1 MLGKFITFE
10 GGEGTG
16 KSTQIKLL
24 NDYLNQKHKD
34 AILTKEPGGTEIGLE
49 LRRILTEGEIS
60 KLDAVAEALLF
71 FADRRIHLVK
81 KVWPALQKGQW
92 VLSDRFADSTM
103 AYQYYAY
110 DKRLSKED
118 IERLYTFAV
127 GQFKPDLT
135 FVLDIDPEIGL
146 KRSFEKA
153 QGMAHKEIRFE
164 TKGLLWHQK
173 LRQGYLEIAKQ
184 EPERCVVLNAD
195 QSIEDL
201 HADIVRVV
209 AERFA
214 L

>member
-24 NDYLNQKHKD
+24 NNYLNQKHKD

-110 DKRLSKED
+110 DNRLSKED

-153 QGMAHKEIRFE
+153 QGMVNKEIRFE

-209 AERFA
+209 AERFV

>member
-34 AILTKEPGGTEIGLE
+34 VILTKEPGGTEIGLE

-153 QGMAHKEIRFE
+153 QGMVNKEIRFE

-209 AERFA
+209 AERFV

>member
-10 GGEGTG
+10 GGEGAG

-24 NDYLNQKHKD
+24 NDYLNQKHKNV
-34 AILTKEPGGTEIGLE
+34 ILTKEPGGTEIGLE

-153 QGMAHKEIRFE
+153 QGMVNKEIRFE

-209 AERFA
+209 AERFV

>member
-24 NDYLNQKHKD
+24 NNYLNQKHKD
-34 AILTKEPGGTEIGLE
+34 VILTKEPGGTEIGLE

-153 QGMAHKEIRFE
+153 QGMVNKEIRFE

-209 AERFA
+209 AERFV